1 MTPAEVTPLVL
12 AAGASSRMGCPK
24 AALRYGDES
33 ALERILRVCAEA
45 GLGEARVV
53 VGAHVE
59 ATRAAAAGR
68 SARFLDNPRWEEGRT
83 SSLQRG
89 LTELSGEAA
98 LLWPVDACLATPAT
112 VAALL
117 EAAQSAPAAQ
127 AWVPSHAGRRG
138 HPVLLSAAV
147 FARFLALGPDQ
158 PARGVIRA
166 LAAAGALDHVAVSDP
181 AVLMNANTP
190 AELAR
195 WGGRLPE

>member
-1 MTPAEVTPLVL
+1 MTPAEVIPLVL

-24 AALRYGDES
+24 AALRYGAES
-33 ALERILRVCAEA
+33 ALERILRVCEAA

-53 VGAHVE
+53 IGAHPA
-59 ATRAAAAGR
+59 ATRAAAGAR
-68 SARFLDNPRWEEGRT
+68 SACFLDNPSWEAGRT

-89 LTELSGEAA
+89 LGGLSAAAA
-98 LLWPVDACLATPAT
+98 LLWPVDACLAAPETLS
-112 VAALL
+112 ALL
-117 EAAQSAPAAQ
+117 AASEASDAL

-138 HPVLLSAAV
+138 HPVLLGAPV
-147 FARFLALGPDQ
+147 FPRFLALGPDQ
-158 PARGVIRA
+158 PAREVIRA
-166 LAAAGALDHVAVSDP
+166 LAAEGALRHVEVEDP